1 MRTRLFTAAPIRPER
16 NVKARAILDTPERQN
31 AALALQDIIIN
42 SPVPRH
48 AVMEISSRNV
58 VEGTAR
64 APHRAMYKAMSLTD
78 DDIAKPFVGVCHT
91 GNEATPCNIHLPRL
105 AIKAKQGVADA
116 GATPREF
123 STIAVSDGIAMGHEG
138 MKSSLVSREVIAD
151 SIELMV
157 RAHQYDAL
165 VGIAGCDKSLPGT
178 MMAMA
183 RLNIP
188 SVFVYGGTIMPGVL
202 ADGRELT
209 IVDVYEAVGAYDSG
223 NISLEQLKDIED
235 TACPN
240 AGSCGGMFTANTM
253 ASISEAIGLA
263 LPGSAS
269 PPAEDARR
277 EEMAYQTGA
286 ACARLLLESGTR
298 PRDILTFEAFENA
311 IAMLN
316 AVGGSTN
323 GILHL
328 LALSREVGVNLT
340 YDDFER
346 VRKRTPHITDMKPG
360 GNYVMN
366 SLDRIGGIPR
376 VMAKLLD
383 AGLLNGDCITVTGRT
398 ISENL
403 GSENTRVWLS
413 QAPGATSTGVA
424 SPAAAAS
431 PPTSPATPPTATAS
445 TTFAASQ
452 DHPAKKGADVPP
464 DHAPG
469 ILRGVEN
476 PIHRTGTALILKGTL
491 APDGAVIKTAGVEM
505 SSFEGR
511 ARVFDREE
519 EAFEAV
525 SQGKI
530 VPGDV
535 VVIRYEGPKGGPGMR
550 EMLATTAALVG
561 QGLGRQV
568 AMVTDGRF
576 SGGTRGFMV
585 GHVAPEAYVGGPI
598 ALVEDGDA
606 IRIDTDSNSI
616 DIVVPDREMDA
627 RRARWQRPPPN
638 YEDGALAKFASLVGS
653 ASEGAVTRPVLP

>member
-1 MRTRLFTAAPIRPER
+1 
-16 NVKARAILDTPERQN
+16 
-31 AALALQDIIIN
+31 
-42 SPVPRH
+42 
-48 AVMEISSRNV
+48 MEISSRNV
-58 VEGTAR
+58 VKGTAR
-64 APHRAMYKAMSLTD
+64 APHRAMYKAMGLTD
-78 DDIAKPFVGVCHT
+78 DDLGRQFVGVCHT

-105 AIKAKQGVADA
+105 ALKAKQGVTDG

-183 RLNIP
+183 RLNLP
-188 SVFVYGGTIMPGVL
+188 SVFVYGGTIMPGML
-202 ADGRELT
+202 DGQELT

-223 NISLEQLKDIED
+223 QLSLESLKNIEN
-235 TACPN
+235 TACPS

-269 PPAEDARR
+269 PPAEDDRR
-277 EEMAYQTGA
+277 EETVYDTGK
-286 ACARLLLESGTR
+286 ACAKLLELNIR
-298 PRDILTFEAFENA
+298 PREILTFEAFENA
-311 IAMLN
+311 IMMLN

-328 LALSREVGVNLT
+328 LALANEAGVKLD

-346 VRKRTPHITDMKPG
+346 IRRKTPHIADMKPG
-360 GNYVMN
+360 GSYVMN
-366 SLDRIGGIPR
+366 SLDKIGGIP
-376 VMAKLLD
+376 VVLKKL
-383 AGLLNGDCITVTGRT
+383 AQKGLLNQDCITVTGKT
-398 ISENL
+398 IQENL
-403 GSENTRVWLS
+403 DAITVSASEQSIVKPVD
-413 QAPGATSTGVA
+413 APIHDTG
-424 SPAAAAS
+424 
-431 PPTSPATPPTATAS
+431 TA
-445 TTFAASQ
+445 
-452 DHPAKKGADVPP
+452 V
-464 DHAPG
+464 
-469 ILRGVEN
+469 ILRGS
-476 PIHRTGTALILKGTL
+476 L

-505 SSFEGR
+505 TKFVGS

-519 EAFEAV
+519 HAFDAV
-525 SQGKI
+525 SKGEI
-530 VPGDV
+530 GEGDV
-535 VVIRYEGPKGGPGMR
+535 LVIRYEGPKGGPGMR

-561 QGLGRQV
+561 QGLGKKV

-598 ALVEDGDA
+598 ALVRDGD
-606 IRIDTDSNSI
+606 RISI
-616 DIVVPDREMDA
+616 DIGANAIELHVAAEELDR
-627 RRARWQRPPPN
+627 RRSEWGRPEPN
-638 YEDGALAKFASLVGS
+638 YSSGALAKYATLVGS
-653 ASEGAVTRPVLP
+653 AARGAVTSPRL

>member
-1 MRTRLFTAAPIRPER
+1 
-16 NVKARAILDTPERQN
+16 
-31 AALALQDIIIN
+31 
-42 SPVPRH
+42 
-48 AVMEISSRNV
+48 MEISSRNV

-64 APHRAMYKAMSLTD
+64 SPHRAMYKAMGLND
-78 DDIAKPFVGVCHT
+78 DDLSKQFIGVCHT
-91 GNEATPCNIHLPRL
+91 GNEATPCNIHLPAL
-105 AIKAKQGVADA
+105 ALKAKAGVSDA

-188 SVFVYGGTIMPGVL
+188 SVFVYGGTIMPGML
-202 ADGRELT
+202 DGKELT
-209 IVDVYEAVGAYDSG
+209 VVDVYEAVGAYDAG
-223 NISLEQLKDIED
+223 QLSLEALKNIEN

-269 PPAEDARR
+269 PPAEDERR
-277 EEMAYQTGA
+277 GKIVYDTGV
-286 ACARLLLESGTR
+286 ACVRLLEMNIR
-298 PRDILTFEAFENA
+298 PKEILTFEAFENA
-311 IAMLN
+311 IMMLN
-316 AVGGSTN
+316 SVGGSTN

-328 LALSREVGVNLT
+328 LALANEVNVKLT

-346 VRKRTPHITDMKPG
+346 IRKKTPHLADMKPG

-366 SLDRIGGIPR
+366 SLDKIGGIPF
-376 VMAKLLD
+376 VLKKLLD
-383 AGLLNGDCITVTGRT
+383 KGLLNETCITVTGKT
-398 ISENL
+398 IKDNL
-403 GSENTRVWLS
+403 DSMTMPNVEQHIVR
-413 QAPGATSTGVA
+413 STE
-424 SPAAAAS
+424 
-431 PPTSPATPPTATAS
+431 
-445 TTFAASQ
+445 
-452 DHPAKKGADVPP
+452 D
-464 DHAPG
+464 
-469 ILRGVEN
+469 
-476 PIHRTGTALILKGTL
+476 PIHTVGTAVVLKGTL
-491 APDGAVIKTAGVEM
+491 APEGAVIKTAGVEM
-505 SSFEGR
+505 TKFTGT
-511 ARVFDREE
+511 ARVYDREE
-519 EAFEAV
+519 YAFDAV
-525 SQGKI
+525 SKGDI
-530 VPGDV
+530 DEGDV

-561 QGLGRQV
+561 QGLGKKV

-598 ALVEDGDA
+598 ALVKDGDK
-606 IRIDTDSNSI
+606 ITIDTETNVLDLHVSEGELAN
-616 DIVVPDREMDA
+616 
-627 RRARWQRPPPN
+627 RRKQWIKPAPN
-638 YEDGALAKFASLVGS
+638 YTTGALAKFATLVGS
-653 ASEGAVTRPVLP
+653 AAQGAITNANP